1 MVQFASMGGAGE
13 EIAQRFLAEVA
24 TSHADAPRALHK
36 AVKKKSMKLVCFQ
49 ATDEALLSAGGP
61 LYILMVVGHSDFI
74 LEKLGKESGM

>member
-1 MVQFASMGGAGE
+1 MGGAGE

-49 ATDEALLSAGGP
+49 ATDDEALLSAGGP